1 MDISHWSKASPRLK
15 PQVWPAV
22 TAKGRIPE
30 GSTVFTMGSCFA
42 RNIEKHLQRLGF
54 AIPTLDFSVPKEEFP
69 MGGGNGM
76 LNKYT
81 PPSIFQEI
89 SWAARIHDRDGVVV
103 AEDLHDLTYPC
114 QGGYVDLQLGGYV
127 PVGFDRLLERRQQLY
142 DVVRN
147 IFSCGLVVMTLGL
160 IEAWRDTKTGLFIQ
174 QAPSIKEMIR
184 DRERFVF
191 HLLSHGECLG
201 FVEDAIA
208 LVRARNPKAR
218 FLLTTSP
225 IPLGRTFTD
234 DDVIVAN
241 LHSKSKLRSVCG
253 ELAAREEVEYFPSF
267 ESVMLTKD
275 WDIWYPDLRH
285 VEGFFVGEIV
295 NRLCD
300 AYFDSSESARLYQ
313 RSFCCKSNE
322 ESVELMRAALE
333 LEEKAE
339 YHSRLGGLYRLA
351 GRLDEAIES
360 FRNANRLDP
369 AEWETYRH
377 LAILEEKKGCFKE
390 ALLWLARGEE
400 HWPTGN
406 GELHLIQSRLSNKS
420 HDRAAAVESMKR
432 ALDADPSLM
441 KNKLSQGQVLLS
453 VKQVDRAALVANEV
467 INYNLSIPDS
477 HREAGCLAQARLLLS
492 RAHEHAGR
500 LDEAVAEAEKAAAL
514 DNGDSE
520 IRAHL
525 ATLRER

>member
-1 MDISHWSKASPRLK
+1 
-15 PQVWPAV
+15 
-22 TAKGRIPE
+22 
-30 GSTVFTMGSCFA
+30 
-42 RNIEKHLQRLGF
+42 
-54 AIPTLDFSVPKEEFP
+54 
-69 MGGGNGM
+69 
-76 LNKYT
+76 
-81 PPSIFQEI
+81 
-89 SWAARIHDRDGVVV
+89 
-103 AEDLHDLTYPC
+103 
-114 QGGYVDLQLGGYV
+114 
-127 PVGFDRLLERRQQLY
+127 
-142 DVVRN
+142 
-147 IFSCGLVVMTLGL
+147 MT
-160 IEAWRDTKTGLFIQ
+160 
-174 QAPSIKEMIR
+174 R
-184 DRERFVF
+184 DRERFQF

-225 IPLGRTFTD
+225 IPLDRTFTD

-253 ELAAREEVEYFPSF
+253 ELAATGEVEYFPSF

-313 RSFCCKSNE
+313 RSFCCKINE
-322 ESVELMRAALE
+322 ESVELVRAALA

-351 GRLDEAIES
+351 GKLDEAIES

-369 AEWETYRH
+369 SDWETYRH
-377 LAILEEKKGCFKE
+377 LAILEEKKGRFQE
-390 ALLWLARGEE
+390 ARCWLNRAEG
-400 HWPTGN
+400 HWPADN

-420 HDRAAAVESMKR
+420 HDRAAAVEFMRR
-432 ALDADPSLM
+432 ALDADRSM
-441 KNKLSQGQVLLS
+441 MRNKLSQGQVLLS
-453 VKQVDRAALVANEV
+453 VEQVDRAALVAKEV

-477 HREAGCLAQARLLLS
+477 HREAGCLAQAHLLLS
-492 RAHEHAGR
+492 RAHERAGR
-500 LDEAVAEAEKAAAL
+500 LDEAVTEAGKAAAL
-514 DNGDSE
+514 DDGDSE
-520 IRAHL
+520 IRVHL
-525 ATLRER
+525 AALCQR